1 MKRIMAMLVLVA
13 GVGALV
19 AATAAS
25 MRFTAWGQAVGA
37 ETVPGTSGSLNTG
50 ALEGCAFVS
59 QRDDVLYFA
68 SNRAGG
74 RGGLDIWYARLGANG
89 AWGAPVDFAAVNT
102 AADELCPTA
111 HRNGKDFLFVRAGG
125 VCGGQDLFAT
135 RLHTT
140 RGWATPWNLGCT
152 VNSAGNEASP
162 SLDGDA
168 LYFSS
173 TRAGGMG
180 GSDIYVSTFD
190 GESFGAPSP
199 VPGVN
204 TAADDSRPNLRR
216 DGLELFFD
224 SNRPGA
230 GAQGGIDLWTAT
242 RESTSEPWSAPV
254 NLGPHVNSAA
264 NELRASLSWDGT
276 TLYFGSTRAG
286 GEGSQDI
293 YVTTRGKLT
302 SGD

>member
-1 MKRIMAMLVLVA
+1 MRRRITIVALATGAAVLA
-13 GVGALV
+13 T
-19 AATAAS
+19 ATAAA
-25 MRFTAWGQAVGA
+25 MQFTGWGTVVRA
-37 ETVPGTSGSLNTG
+37 ESVPGTSGSLNTG
-50 ALEGCAFVS
+50 ALEGCAFVA

-74 RGGLDIWYARLGANG
+74 SGGLDIWYASRGTNG
-89 AWGAPVDFAAVNT
+89 AWGAPVNFAAVNT

-125 VCGGQDLFAT
+125 TCGGQDLFAT
-135 RLHTT
+135 RLHAT
-140 RGWATPWNLGCT
+140 RGWASPWNLGCT

-162 SLDGDA
+162 SLFDDA

-180 GSDIYVSTFD
+180 GSDIYVSMFD

-224 SNRPGA
+224 SNRTGA

-242 RESTSEPWSAPV
+242 RGSSSEAWSVPV
-254 NLGPHVNSAA
+254 NLGPAVNSGA
-264 NELRASLSWDGT
+264 NDLRPSLSWDGT
-276 TLYFGSTRAG
+276 TLYFGSTRVG

-293 YVTTRGKLT
+293 YVTTREKLT
-302 SGD
+302 ADD